1 MARASTLKPDS
12 CWRPSTTGSP
22 RALTR
27 RTYARPR
34 DCSKRCPDPPVR
46 RRRRGG
52 KKPQGPAE
60 ERVYNA
66 SIVACR
72 ATGAKGSQVAD
83 TNVGDMHRIGGGS
96 VENLRLKARETTLNP
111 PGISLL
117 RAPSPEEAARQMWE
131 AFPAAEGLH
140 EAAQVI
146 GSTTVEKI
154 RQVGFDGLPNPT
166 KKLPN
171 HYRLIH
177 PEGIAGFH
185 DVNLARLSA
194 VFTETSGH
202 AACFRNA
209 SRLSTPE

>member
-1 MARASTLKPDS
+1 M
-12 CWRPSTTGSP
+12 
-22 RALTR
+22 
-27 RTYARPR
+27 
-34 DCSKRCPDPPVR
+34 
-46 RRRRGG
+46 
-52 KKPQGPAE
+52 
-60 ERVYNA
+60 
-66 SIVACR
+66 
-72 ATGAKGSQVAD
+72 
-83 TNVGDMHRIGGGS
+83 
-96 VENLRLKARETTLNP
+96 ENLRLKARETTLNP

-117 RAPSPEEAARQMWE
+117 RAPSPEEAARQMRE

-154 RQVGFDGLPNPT
+154 RQAGFDVLPNPT

-177 PEGIAGFH
+177 PEGVTGFH

-202 AACFRNA
+202 AV
-209 SRLSTPE
+209 